1 MNSPLISPLPS
12 VPIPRILETLKTPHT
27 IMSSAFS
34 PPELCNLSNNL
45 FPNILREGGYDDST
59 DTTKKKQVF
68 EILQQTIKNWIS
80 LLAKRQNVEP
90 SGGLHVFGSFRMQ
103 VNQKESDLDTVCIV
117 PKYITRDE
125 DFFNTLFNT
134 LKESEKVTDLY
145 PIIDAQVPLIKL
157 KHSSIPVDI
166 LFARLEITVIPEP
179 LDFLNDNK
187 LLSMIDEQS
196 YKSFN
201 GIRTADLILNSIKN
215 KEEFRVFLKLVKLW
229 AKRKLVYSSMLGYL
243 GGISWAIMTAKI
255 AQMYPNYCAAQLLE
269 RFFFIF
275 SHWNFGEMPITIEK
289 VRREVEEGMLR
300 FLSFQWEGGVEQ
312 MSEFNIITPAFPCMN
327 SAHSVTSTTGE
338 IIRRRLR
345 EGWRMIRSGGTI
357 EGGGVGGGIGGEGGV
372 GGKEGGGSGELDE
385 GYKGLFVHFDFFGRF
400 GRFLEISILSKENLK
415 DFVMWKGHY
424 ESKLRKLTRIIETS
438 PANHLVSL
446 VFNPLCYETDE
457 KKTSRKKEEGG
468 ERKDESG
475 RRKDEGSKR
484 EEGEQ
489 KEEGVER
496 KKGEGGGEK
505 KEESGRRKEEGSKS
519 EEGGKKEEGGERKEE
534 GGEGGRRV
542 EEGRREEEGEE
553 EEFAQCVKYY
563 VGIRIGRRNVNY
575 GNIMN
580 VKEVDLTGYLRE
592 FLNYVENRWIIPEH
606 LTTRIRIVERN
617 ELNLERRERKVEE
630 KGGDRKEG
638 AKRREEGVGGREGAS
653 GGGGRGG
660 EGGGGNELEKEK
672 GGNSEKGIGAVKSG
686 EIGGGGEEGGVI
698 KEGGSEKKKKKI
710 VLNNMV

>member
-34 PPELCNLSNNL
+34 SPELCNLSATL
-45 FPNILREGGYDDST
+45 FPNILREGGYDDPT
-59 DTTKKKQVF
+59 DTEKKKEVF
-68 EILQQTIKNWIS
+68 EILQKIIKNWIS
-80 LLAKRQNVEP
+80 VLANRQNVEP

-166 LFARLEITVIPEP
+166 LFARLEITVIEEP

-201 GIRTADLILNSIKN
+201 GIRTADLILDSIKN
-215 KEEFRVFLKLVKLW
+215 KEEFRIFLKLVKLW
-229 AKRKLVYSSMLGYL
+229 AKRKLIYSSMLGYL
-243 GGISWAIMTAKI
+243 GGISWAIMAAKI

-269 RFFFIF
+269 RFFFVF
-275 SHWNFGEMPITIEK
+275 SHWNFSEMPITIEK

-300 FLSFQWEGGVEQ
+300 FLSFQWDGGAEQ

-338 IIRRRLR
+338 IIRRRLK
-345 EGWRMIRSGGTI
+345 EGLRMIRTGGGI
-357 EGGGVGGGIGGEGGV
+357 EGSGGGGIGLGVGVGVGWKEKGGGAGGEGGGV
-372 GGKEGGGSGELDE
+372 GGKEGGGGELDE
-385 GYKGLFVHFDFFGRF
+385 GYKGLFVPFEFFDRF
-400 GRFLEISILSKENLK
+400 GRFLEISILSRENSK

-438 PANHLVSL
+438 PANQLISL
-446 VFNPLCYETDE
+446 VFNPLCYDTEE
-457 KKTSRKKEEGG
+457 KKQVIRKEEGENKEKACRSEETSKKEEGARKEDAEWNKEEP
-468 ERKDESG
+468 ERKSEESITIEKKREEKEG
-475 RRKDEGSKR
+475 KTKDEG
-484 EEGEQ
+484 
-489 KEEGVER
+489 R
-496 KKGEGGGEK
+496 KG
-505 KEESGRRKEEGSKS
+505 S
-519 EEGGKKEEGGERKEE
+519 EEGIK
-534 GGEGGRRV
+534 V
-542 EEGRREEEGEE
+542 MEGRREEEEGE
-553 EEFAQCVKYY
+553 EEFAQCAKYY

-580 VKEVDLTGYLRE
+580 VKEVDLAVYLRE

-606 LTTRIRIVERN
+606 LTTRIRVVERN
-617 ELNLERRERKVEE
+617 EIKLARKGKKVDDVIEGI
-630 KGGDRKEG
+630 KRDEG
-638 AKRREEGVGGREGAS
+638 AGGS
-653 GGGGRGG
+653 SGG
-660 EGGGGNELEKEK
+660 EGNKNGREK
-672 GGNSEKGIGAVKSG
+672 GGNIEKAIGGLKEGEKG
-686 EIGGGGEEGGVI
+686 GGVEEDGI
-698 KEGGSEKKKKKI
+698 GKEGGSEKKKKKI